1 MFAAFVLAV
10 FAAAVLVFA
19 LAWQQPPPPRFRWSP
34 DDHPG
39 RCPHHDR
46 SQP

>member
-1 MFAAFVLAV
+1 MFAAFVL
-10 FAAAVLVFA
+10 A

-34 DDHPG
+34 DDHPN